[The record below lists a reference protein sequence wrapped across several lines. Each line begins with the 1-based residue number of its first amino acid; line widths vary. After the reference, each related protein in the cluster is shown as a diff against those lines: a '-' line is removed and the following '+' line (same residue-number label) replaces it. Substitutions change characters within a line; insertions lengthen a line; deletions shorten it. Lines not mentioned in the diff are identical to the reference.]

1 MTLQVMDISNTFDIK
16 LRKRIT
22 FNPEELKLQKK
33 TDQKESGLSQF
44 YFIFSNTKLGRR
56 EKFEHVTRHC
66 KEILSIR
73 ASNSRLKKR
82 YYTKLLISGQF
93 IRV

>member
-44 YFIFSNTKLGRR
+44 YFIFSYSKLGRR

-73 ASNSRLKKR
+73 ASNSRLKKKKG
-82 YYTKLLISGQF
+82 TTPSC
-93 IRV
+93 